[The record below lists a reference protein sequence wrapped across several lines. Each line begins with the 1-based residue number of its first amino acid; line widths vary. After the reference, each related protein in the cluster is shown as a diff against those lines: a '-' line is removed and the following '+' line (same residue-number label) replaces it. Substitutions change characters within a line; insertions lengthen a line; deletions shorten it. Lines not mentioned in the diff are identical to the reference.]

1 MSIIIGLI
9 EDNEVIQMMVIVA
22 AVIGILFGMIAIVL
36 AMLQMNT
43 NQVELKKTPFKKE
56 VVTLLHTHSERIESI
71 DLDNQNQYEYFAD
84 FEFENG
90 MTKTFNVE
98 KDMFI
103 YLFSGS
109 TGEIVFKGN
118 DLVSFDV
125 YQDNLAHDS
134 DSHAFFFEHFP
145 KIGKTVEFYCLSPI
159 HKIEIKDSESI
170 SCDFR
175 DIVTFIDQMETNRKE
190 NYFGIEDDHVCIQFF
205 NDGRSSSYEIDM
217 PMIYKGGSY
226 QGMTHSSEEVKRIV
240 NEFFEGVNISEKY
253 NLQFITFR

>member
-103 YLFSGS
+103 YL
-109 TGEIVFKGN
+109 
-118 DLVSFDV
+118 
-125 YQDNLAHDS
+125 
-134 DSHAFFFEHFP
+134 
-145 KIGKTVEFYCLSPI
+145 
-159 HKIEIKDSESI
+159 
-170 SCDFR
+170 
-175 DIVTFIDQMETNRKE
+175 
-190 NYFGIEDDHVCIQFF
+190 
-205 NDGRSSSYEIDM
+205 
-217 PMIYKGGSY
+217 
-226 QGMTHSSEEVKRIV
+226 
-240 NEFFEGVNISEKY
+240 
-253 NLQFITFR
+253 